1 MAALG
6 AAIHDVTALPRRTG
20 VDART
25 KSGHDDVVFG
35 SAIPETGYYRT
46 SQRLES
52 SSTLLLRLI
61 QLAAAK

>member
-1 MAALG
+1 MAGLVP
-6 AAIHDVTALPRRTG
+6 AIHVLICSTKG